1 MLSVGKANVIC
12 GCKSACMGVFLTNKI
27 IERKDGDLR
36 MSRRRLNEKQLAAIA
51 LLSVPKR
58 GGLTYKQIAEE
69 VGVTEQT
76 LHNWRKLDHFNEE
89 IKKQVLRNSIDRLP
103 EIFDSVPDH
112 ITKEG
117 NAAMFRTY
125 LQSLG
130 MLTEKV
136 EVESKSND
144 SDVDSIKAEIERM
157 QARRKSDG

>member
-1 MLSVGKANVIC
+1 MGK
-12 GCKSACMGVFLTNKI
+12 
-27 IERKDGDLR
+27 
-36 MSRRRLNEKQLAAIA
+36 RRLNEKQIAAIA
-51 LLSVPKR
+51 LLSAPKR
-58 GGLTYKQIAEE
+58 GGKTYAEIAEE

-76 LHNWRKLDHFNEE
+76 IHNWRKLDYFNEE

-103 EIFDSVPDH
+103 EIFDSIPDH

-144 SDVDSIKAEIERM
+144 SDVDSIKAEIDRM
-157 QARRKSDG
+157 RGRSDDEN

>member
-1 MLSVGKANVIC
+1 
-12 GCKSACMGVFLTNKI
+12 
-27 IERKDGDLR
+27 

-69 VGVTEQT
+69 VGVAEKT
-76 LHNWRKLDHFNEE
+76 LHEWRKLDHFNEE
-89 IKKQVLRNSIDRLP
+89 IKKQVLRNSVDRLP

-117 NAAMFRTY
+117 NAAMFRTF

-136 EVESKSND
+136 EVENKAVD

-157 QARRKSDG
+157 RRREDNDD